1 MSGRPDASD
10 RQRAAPPVA
19 GAQPA
24 VCYCFDVSEADI
36 RAHFDQP
43 GATYDS
49 LIESTGI
56 ASKCTA
62 CRLDLDLI
70 LESVHQSKPARP
82 TMAAEGPAE
91 GRGLL
96 RRPQDLSD
104 AGFVVNRDGI
114 TTVLRVD
121 NKGLL
126 FEDRSWVV
134 DYDYVLR
141 LFAPNGRV
149 VFRDSG
155 RLVVDSA
162 LLFDFSE
169 IDKCPDE
176 GWFLLSLY
184 PCGRGLIG
192 TTRPQL
198 ILEGPDWTSSVHTQW
213 LAMSCRF
220 KAALLRS
227 EGAKTNSMVSLINAA
242 RATTKV
248 TIELS
253 APEQDY
259 LASRDVN
266 LPPYGSRLVEIDA
279 AFDDLLPQANI
290 AVAVHSDRPVSKHL
304 IICHADGSWS
314 QNHFPNTK

>member
-1 MSGRPDASD
+1 
-10 RQRAAPPVA
+10 
-19 GAQPA
+19 
-24 VCYCFDVSEADI
+24 
-36 RAHFDQP
+36 
-43 GATYDS
+43 

-70 LESVHQSKPARP
+70 LESLHQAKPGQA
-82 TMAAEGPAE
+82 TTAAEGPAE

-104 AGFVVNRDGI
+104 AGFVVNRDGV

-134 DYDYVLR
+134 DYDHVLR
-141 LFAPNGRV
+141 LFAPDGRV

-155 RLVVDSA
+155 RLAVDGA
-162 LLFDFSE
+162 LLFDFGA
-169 IDKCPDE
+169 IDVCPDE

-184 PCGRGLIG
+184 PRGRGLVG

-198 ILEGPDWTSSVHTQW
+198 VLKGPNWTSSVHTQW

-220 KAALLRS
+220 KAALLRA
-227 EGAKTNSMVSLINAA
+227 EAAMTNSIVSLINAT
-242 RATTKV
+242 RATTTA

-253 APEQDY
+253 APDQGY
-259 LASRDVN
+259 LASRAIT
-266 LPPYGSRLVEIDA
+266 LPPFGSQLVEIDA
-279 AFDDLLPQANI
+279 TFDDLPPQANI

-304 IICHADGSWS
+304 IIRHSDGSWS
-314 QNHFPNTK
+314 QNHFPNAK

>member
-1 MSGRPDASD
+1 MSADANAND
-10 RQRAAPPVA
+10 VETAAP
-19 GAQPA
+19 PA
-24 VCYCFDVSEADI
+24 VCYCFDISEADI

-43 GATYDS
+43 GASYDS

-56 ASKCTA
+56 ATKCTA

-70 LESVHQSKPARP
+70 LESLHQAKPGQP
-82 TMAAEGPAE
+82 TVAAEGPAE

-114 TTVLRVD
+114 NTVLRVD

-134 DYDYVLR
+134 DYEYVLR
-141 LFAPNGRV
+141 LFAPHGRV

-155 RLVVDSA
+155 RLKVDGA
-162 LLFDFSE
+162 LLFDFGA
-169 IDKCPDE
+169 IDGCPDK

-184 PCGRGLIG
+184 PRGRGLIG
-192 TTRPQL
+192 TIRPQL
-198 ILEGPDWTSSVHTQW
+198 VLRGPDWTSSVHTQW

-220 KAALLRS
+220 KAALLRA
-227 EGAKTNSMVSLINAA
+227 EDAKTDSLVSLINAA
-242 RATTKV
+242 RATT
-248 TIELS
+248 TARIELS

-259 LASRDVN
+259 LASHTVA
-266 LPPYGSRLVEIDA
+266 LPPFGSRLVEIDA
-279 AFDDLLPQANI
+279 AFDDLPPQANI

-314 QNHFPNTK
+314 QNHFPNAK